1 MRRRCYIFLVHRQQ
15 IIERLTAQQPTLR
28 NLGIASLRLFGSAAR
43 GEAASGS
50 DADFLVRF
58 QDAPTFD
65 RFMDLKQLLEDT
77 LGVQVDLVTED
88 ALRPSMRKTVERDA
102 IRVA

>member
-1 MRRRCYIFLVHRQQ
+1 MDRHQ
-15 IIERLTAQQPTLR
+15 IIEKLTPHRQMLR
-28 NLGIASLRLFGSAAR
+28 ALGVDSLRLFGSAAR
-43 GEAASGS
+43 GESGPES

-58 QDAPTFD
+58 QGTPSFD

-77 LGVQVDLVTED
+77 LGVRVDLVTDD
-88 ALRPSMRKTVERDA
+88 ALRPSMRATVERDA

>member
-1 MRRRCYIFLVHRQQ
+1 MD
-15 IIERLTAQQPTLR
+15 
-28 NLGIASLRLFGSAAR
+28 SLRLFGSAAR
-43 GEAASGS
+43 DLSGRES

-58 QDAPTFD
+58 QGPPSFD

-77 LGVQVDLVTED
+77 LGVRIDLVTED
-88 ALRPSMRKTVERDA
+88 ALRPSMRETVERDA